1 MVAIPLQLPG
11 SICVTCCIDQFD
23 TKKVMNRST
32 HRWPN
37 ARKCGGVGTFVRE
50 IVPLQLNVLQM
61 NRLLFIFL
69 LLNSFIV
76 HAQKNV
82 RESCEIT
89 TPPTIDGQPSEWPAD
104 WNLDGDSKILYNFCN
119 DADNLYVRLKFTDDL
134 TQRKI
139 AMYGLY
145 IKLDPSG
152 KKKGKVGLKYP
163 IGKDDRELKKEKPVN
178 LPDAAA
184 VEAYKRQ
191 MLGDVEVVELIGLAK
206 EGIVASRLGLANGI
220 EVLIVP
226 DENANYIYEAKIP
239 FQSFGID
246 RTKTPVLGITVETGR
261 QTAANQPAGAAPPA
275 QGFGQ
280 RGFAGGYSVLA
291 APAYMW
297 VGLKLK

>member
-1 MVAIPLQLPG
+1 MR
-11 SICVTCCIDQFD
+11 F
-23 TKKVMNRST
+23 N
-32 HRWPN
+32 
-37 ARKCGGVGTFVRE
+37 
-50 IVPLQLNVLQM
+50 LNLM
-61 NRLLFIFL
+61 KRLLFVVL
-69 LLNSFIV
+69 LLNFSV
-76 HAQKNV
+76 TQAQKGV

-89 TPPTIDGQPSEWPAD
+89 TPPTIDGKPSEWNAD
-104 WNLDGDSKILYNFCN
+104 WNLDGESKILYNFCN
-119 DADNLYVRLKFTDDL
+119 DAENLYVRLKFTDDL

-145 IKLDPSG
+145 IKFDASG

-163 IGKDDRELKKEKPVN
+163 IGKDDRELKKEKPVD

-191 MLGDVEVVELIGLAK
+191 MLGDVEVVELVGLAK

-220 EVLIVP
+220 EVLISP

-239 FQSFGID
+239 FKAFGID
-246 RTKTPVLGITVETGR
+246 KAKTPILGITVETGR
-261 QTAANQPAGAAPPA
+261 QTAANQPASAAPPA

-280 RGFAGGYSVLA
+280 RGFAGGGGYSVFA
-291 APAYMW
+291 VPAYMW